1 MPKAISRD
9 PSPSAS
15 RGDTVHPPVNIGI
28 PSLQAV
34 CDGVLRRKQSISEGI
49 GARSPGLGV
58 SSVAMLASYSN
69 SSAMSS
75 DSLASTSSA
84 SSQGTAVTLPDT
96 AEEDLPQKH
105 VASSLQVDALT
116 DKPRAMTVYET
127 PDLVRHTEAAL
138 PLQHRWTFTFESHAT
153 ALANA
158 TRAAAAHPG
167 VAHARKTTSTYEA
180 GLVCIGHVDTVPSFC
195 RLFKWLKRPSRMGFQ
210 QNLHLFKDGIK
221 PTWEHEANRLGGR
234 WTIMIEDRQSED
246 VDRLWKWLCLALV
259 SD

>member
-1 MPKAISRD
+1 
-9 PSPSAS
+9 
-15 RGDTVHPPVNIGI
+15 
-28 PSLQAV
+28 
-34 CDGVLRRKQSISEGI
+34 
-49 GARSPGLGV
+49 
-58 SSVAMLASYSN
+58 MLASYSN

-96 AEEDLPQKH
+96 AEEDFPQKH
-105 VASSLQVDALT
+105 VASLQIHTLI
-116 DKPRAMTVYET
+116 DKPHATIVHET
-127 PDLVRHTEAAL
+127 PDPVGRAEAAL
-138 PLQHRWTFTFESHAT
+138 PLQHRWTFTFESPAT
-153 ALANA
+153 ALAKAN
-158 TRAAAAHPG
+158 RAAAAHPG
-167 VAHARKTTSTYEA
+167 VAHTRKTTSTYEA

-195 RLFKWLKRPSRMGFQ
+195 RLFNWLKRPSRMGFQ